1 MMAEKVTLVR
11 RALSQTPLA
20 RRYDEILSG
29 RQRTRRAIPWERF
42 EPGKYPKVALELAAD
57 AHTRLAEGEYYAVG
71 LFGRIASGVAMA
83 AAPFDLVATA
93 TRISSDEI
101 RHADYC
107 TRFASLCTGSDV
119 ALSIQRDALE
129 AAAPELPGVDDVDF
143 LVAKYAATGETLA
156 AALLLACRKRAR
168 DPVARALFRS
178 LLGDEV
184 VHARFGWYYL
194 HWRAPQ
200 WSTAQ
205 RQVIADRLGE
215 FVADI
220 ERSLWYGRDAPEAA
234 RAGADA
240 LGVLDSE
247 TQREVVREVMEE
259 EIVPALDAVGLGASY
274 AWKARRRGGE
284 DGSPR
289 VREGFV
295 FGGPREEPP
304 GNSFEHAVTR
314 AAAWL
319 AAQVNDDGSVS
330 FSLDAQT
337 GKREAIGPLQHGRA
351 AIVLRALE
359 SHGGHVEAARRLR
372 VRLSAD
378 IDHALGHG
386 RHDALRGGEPVPGWP
401 DDSALVAATC
411 ALATLAGIDVTGA
424 LREYALAEEVLRT
437 PWYAAEVAAALG
449 PQAPAELWQACVAG
463 LDQDPWAPWTAL
475 AARVRGD
482 AAVLERASSALVS
495 SVGQSGAVSGPG
507 GREIARTAV
516 VVEALA
522 PFESKEARVAAER
535 AVGFLRFA
543 QLAELGEPDHA
554 GSTDGAFPLTPES
567 NVLRTDVTAHALLA
581 LLDWERSAK
590 Q

>member
-1 MMAEKVTLVR
+1 MADAVTIVQ
-11 RALSQTPLA
+11 RALSKTPLA
-20 RRYDEILSG
+20 KRYDDILSG
-29 RQRTRRAIPWERF
+29 KERTRRAIPWARF
-42 EPGKYPKVALELAAD
+42 DPAKYPKPALDLAAD

-107 TRFASLCTGSDV
+107 TRFASLCSGSEV
-119 ALSIQRDALE
+119 SLSIQRAALE
-129 AAAPELPGVDDVDF
+129 AAAPDLPGVEEVDF

-200 WSTAQ
+200 WSLAE

-220 ERSLWYGRDAPEAA
+220 ERSLWYGRDAPSDA
-234 RAGADA
+234 RAAADA

-247 TQREVVREVMEE
+247 SQRAVVREVMEE

-274 AWKARRRGGE
+274 AWKARRRGGT
-284 DGSPR
+284 DAAPA
-289 VREGFV
+289 REELV
-295 FGGPREEPP
+295 FGGPRSTPKA
-304 GNSFEHAVTR
+304 GTVRSAVDR

-319 AAQVNDDGSVS
+319 AAQVGDDGSLT
-330 FSLDAQT
+330 FAIAART
-337 GKREAIGPLQHGRA
+337 GEREDIGPLHHGRA

-359 SHGGHVEAARRLR
+359 SHGGQVDAARRLR
-372 VRLSAD
+372 ARLHLD
-378 IDHALGHG
+378 IEQ
-386 RHDALRGGEPVPGWP
+386 ALRGSPVPGWP
-401 DDSALVAATC
+401 DDIALIAATY
-411 ALATLAGIDVTGA
+411 ALAMLAGIDVKTA
-424 LREYALAEEVLRT
+424 LRDCARSPEVRRT

-449 PQAPAELWQACVAG
+449 LEVPSELWDACVEG
-463 LDQDPWAPWTAL
+463 LDQDSWAPWTAL

-482 AAVLERASSALVS
+482 TTVLERTERSLIA
-495 SVGQSGAVSGPG
+495 SVGQDGAVVGPG
-507 GREIARTAV
+507 GREVARTAV

-522 PFESKEARVAAER
+522 PFESDGSREAARR
-535 AVGFLRFA
+535 AVEFLRLV
-543 QLAELGEPDHA
+543 QLSELGEPEHT
-554 GSTDGAFPLTPES
+554 GSIDGAFPLTPES

-581 LLDWERSAK
+581 LLDWERAPK
-590 Q
+590 T